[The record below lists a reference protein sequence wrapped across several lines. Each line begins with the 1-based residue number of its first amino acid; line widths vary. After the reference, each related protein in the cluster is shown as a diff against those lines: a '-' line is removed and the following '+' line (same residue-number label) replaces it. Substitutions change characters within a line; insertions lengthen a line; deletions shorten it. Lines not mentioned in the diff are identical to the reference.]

1 LKKAN
6 NAKSSYGFH
15 GLDLLDNIIGSEQNR
30 LAAFPICREK
40 IFMAHAAV
48 TALPR
53 VVADAVIR
61 YAEESAA
68 DFENFSALLKSIQE
82 TRAASAKLIGSS
94 PDEVALIGPTSL
106 GLSLFA
112 NGIDW
117 QPGDE
122 VVCYLEDYPA
132 NVYPWLN
139 LRSRGVSIRL
149 LQPAEPGAITPDL
162 VADALTSKTRL
173 VALASCN
180 FLSGYRIDLDAIGQT
195 LRKRGILF
203 SVDAIQ
209 TLGAFPTTVEF
220 VDFLSADAHKWMLGP
235 LAIGVVYV
243 RQECFELCRPTLL
256 GSWNVKAPGFIAQEE
271 IEFQP
276 TAQRYEPGAMNMLGI
291 FGMKAGIDL
300 LLEIGIDRIAN
311 RILTIKSRLVDGLQR
326 LGFNILGPAAGPNA
340 SGITTVWDPARDMQ
354 TLFERLTSER
364 IICSPRQDR
373 QGRQYIRF
381 SPHFYNT
388 EAEVD
393 HILDVAARAKS

>member
-1 LKKAN
+1 M
-6 NAKSSYGFH
+6 
-15 GLDLLDNIIGSEQNR
+15 DLLTSLVGSEQNR
-30 LAAFPICREK
+30 REAFPICREK

-68 DFENFSALLKSIQE
+68 NFENFSALLKSIQE
-82 TRAASAKLIGSS
+82 TRTASAKLIGSTQ
-94 PDEVALIGPTSL
+94 DEIALIGPTSL

-122 VVCYLEDYPA
+122 ILCYLEDYPA

-149 LQPAEPGAITPDL
+149 LRPAQFGAITPEL
-162 VADALTSKTRL
+162 VSEALTTKTRL

-180 FLSGYRIDLDAIGQT
+180 FLSGYRIDLNAIGQI
-195 LRKRGILF
+195 LRERGILF

-209 TLGAFPTTVEF
+209 TLGAFPTTVEY

-235 LAIGVVYV
+235 LAIGIVYV
-243 RQECFELCRPTLL
+243 RKECFELCRPILL

-276 TAQRYEPGAMNMLGI
+276 SAQRYEPGALNMLGL

-300 LLEIGIDRIAN
+300 LLEIGIDRVAD
-311 RILTIKSRLVDGLQR
+311 RIRVIKSRLADGLLR
-326 LGFNILGPAAGPNA
+326 LGFNILGPVTGPNA
-340 SGITTVWDPARDMQ
+340 SGITTIWDSKRNMQ
-354 TLFERLTSER
+354 ALFELLTSEQ
-364 IICSPRQDR
+364 IICSARQDR
-373 QGRQYIRF
+373 EGRQYIRF

-388 EAEVD
+388 EAEVERV
-393 HILDVAARAKS
+393 LDVIARG

>member
-1 LKKAN
+1 M
-6 NAKSSYGFH
+6 
-15 GLDLLDNIIGSEQNR
+15 DLLHELVDNEEKR
-30 LAAFPICREK
+30 REAFPICRNK

-61 YAEESAA
+61 FIEESAA
-68 DFENFSALLKSIQE
+68 NFENFAALLKSIQE
-82 TRAASAKLIGSS
+82 ARASAANLIGSS
-94 PDEVALIGPTSL
+94 PEEIALIGPTSL

-117 QPGDE
+117 RGGDE
-122 VVCYLEDYPA
+122 VICYLDDYPA

-139 LRSRGVSIRL
+139 LRSRGVTVRL
-149 LQPAEPGAITPDL
+149 LHPVETGALTAEL

-180 FLSGYRIDLDAIGQT
+180 FVSGYRIDLNAIGRL
-195 LRKRGILF
+195 LREKAILF

-209 TLGAFPTTVEF
+209 TLGAFPTTVEY

-235 LAIGVVYV
+235 LAIGIVYV
-243 RQECFELCRPTLL
+243 RRECFDLCRPTLL

-276 TAQRYEPGAMNMLGI
+276 TAQRYEPGAMNVMGI
-291 FGMKAGIDL
+291 FGMKAAIDL
-300 LLEIGIDRIAN
+300 LLEIGIASVAE
-311 RILTIKSRLVDGLQR
+311 RILTITAQLAGGLQG
-326 LGFNILGPAAGPNA
+326 LGFTLLSSAGGPNA
-340 SGITTVWDPARDMQ
+340 SGIVTVSRPGTDMQ
-354 TLFERLTSER
+354 ALFERLTAAN
-364 IICSPRQDR
+364 IVCSSRQDR
-373 QGRQYIRF
+373 QGRHYIRF

-388 EAEVD
+388 EAEVEQVLKV
-393 HILDVAARAKS
+393 IAL

>member
-1 LKKAN
+1 M
-6 NAKSSYGFH
+6 
-15 GLDLLDNIIGSEQNR
+15 DLLHELVDNEEKR
-30 LAAFPICREK
+30 REAFPICRNK

-61 YAEESAA
+61 FIEESAA
-68 DFENFSALLKSIQE
+68 NFENFAALLKSIQE
-82 TRAASAKLIGSS
+82 ARASAANLIGSS
-94 PDEVALIGPTSL
+94 PEEIALIGPTSL

-117 QPGDE
+117 RGGDE
-122 VVCYLEDYPA
+122 VICYLDDYPA

-139 LRSRGVSIRL
+139 LRSRGVTVRL
-149 LQPAEPGAITPDL
+149 LHPVETGALTAEL

-180 FLSGYRIDLDAIGQT
+180 FVSGYRIDLNAIGRL
-195 LRKRGILF
+195 LREKEILF

-209 TLGAFPTTVEF
+209 TLGAFPTTVEY

-235 LAIGVVYV
+235 LAIGIVYV
-243 RQECFELCRPTLL
+243 RRECFDLCRPTLL

-276 TAQRYEPGAMNMLGI
+276 TAQRYEPGAMNVMGI
-291 FGMKAGIDL
+291 FGMKAAIDL
-300 LLEIGIDRIAN
+300 LLEIGIASVAE
-311 RILTIKSRLVDGLQR
+311 RILTITAQLAGGLQG
-326 LGFNILGPAAGPNA
+326 LGFTLLSSAGGPNA
-340 SGITTVWDPARDMQ
+340 SGIVTVSRPGTDMEA
-354 TLFERLTSER
+354 LFERLTAAN
-364 IICSPRQDR
+364 IVCSSRQDR
-373 QGRQYIRF
+373 QRRHYIRF

-388 EAEVD
+388 EGEVD
-393 HILDVAARAKS
+393 QVLKVIAL

>member
-1 LKKAN
+1 VA
-6 NAKSSYGFH
+6 S
-15 GLDLLDNIIGSEQNR
+15 LDNIVGNEEHR
-30 LAAFPICREK
+30 RAAFPICKEK
-40 IFMAHAAV
+40 IFMAHASV

-61 YAEESAA
+61 HAEESAS
-68 DFENFSALLKSIQE
+68 DCENVSALRKSIQE

-94 PDEVALIGPTSL
+94 PDEIALIGPTSL

-139 LRSRGVSIRL
+139 LRSRGVRIRL

-162 VADALTSKTRL
+162 VADMLTSKTRL

-180 FLSGYRIDLDAIGQT
+180 FLSGYRIDLDAIGQA
-195 LRKRGILF
+195 LRNKGILF

-209 TLGAFPTTVEF
+209 TLGAFPTTVEY

-243 RQECFELCRPTLL
+243 RKERFELCRPTLL

-300 LLEIGIDRIAN
+300 LLDIGIDRIAP
-311 RILTIKSRLVDGLQR
+311 RILTIKSRLVDGLR
-326 LGFNILGPAAGPNA
+326 RFGFNILGPATGPNA
-340 SGITTVWDPARDMQ
+340 SGITTVWDSGRDMRV
-354 TLFERLTSER
+354 LFEHLTSER

-393 HILDVAARAKS
+393 RVLDVIAHAKC